1 MKGERELG
9 AKRKMG
15 EPARSAAK
23 TWVGDGK
30 WVRARSA
37 GESWVRQGDEQMEL
51 VGCGGDVMNISHSP
65 DPFSYSK
72 FHYLTLP
79 NLQNFLDSNLY

>member
-1 MKGERELG
+1 
-9 AKRKMG
+9 MG

-51 VGCGGDVMNISHSP
+51 VEKHSP

-79 NLQNFLDSNLY
+79 NRQNFRLRRSDFLLRKRYLILRLNLNLY